1 MPQDQRQSRC
11 SNAPENSA
19 SNWIAM
25 PPTEVALPEKTA
37 ATRAPAQWFRWILLA
52 VSICAVI
59 FLAIMAAKW
68 PFTREAMTKR
78 LERASSAQVD
88 IRGFHSTYFPFPGC
102 IAEDVVF
109 REKGSAPGQKP
120 SALIITIRKL
130 TIESTFSGLL
140 SKPGRIRKI
149 IADGLRIHVPH
160 EGANLH
166 GEANSSGDQTII
178 EELRA
183 DNALLELA
191 TGHTGENKLV
201 FQIHHALFH
210 EIGGRIGVPFQ
221 VSLHL
226 PIPPGELESSGSI
239 GPWRDEKGTVR
250 NTAISGKYV
259 LTRADLGVF
268 KALGGIVSSRGEFSG
283 NLERL
288 NLSGMT
294 DTPNFEVKESG
305 HQFHLSTQFR
315 GLLDMKNGDLVLPS
329 LEARLGNT
337 NLIAHGSV
345 SGKPKTVSL
354 DVTHGQGEIQDLIL
368 LFSDAKRSPVLG
380 PVVFQTNV
388 VLPPEHRPF
397 KERVRLTGNFS
408 INRASFTSANTQKDV
423 DQLSER
429 AEGKKDKEK
438 DYDQDDD
445 ANGFERVMTDLKGD
459 VVLKDGV
466 AIFSPVSFAVPGADA
481 NMKGTYSLLTK
492 RVDMRG
498 KMRMLATVSQ
508 ATKGAKSIFLK
519 ILDPFYKKKE
529 KGAGAEV
536 PIRMTGTYGHTHFT
550 AGLK

>member
-1 MPQDQRQSRC
+1 M
-11 SNAPENSA
+11 
-19 SNWIAM
+19 
-25 PPTEVALPEKTA
+25 PTEVVPEEKTA
-37 ATRAPAQWFRWILLA
+37 TRTLVQRFRWILLA
-52 VSICAVI
+52 VSVCAII

-68 PFTREAMTKR
+68 PFTREAMIKR
-78 LERASSAQVD
+78 LERASSAQVEMH
-88 IRGFHSTYFPFPGC
+88 RFHSTYFPFPGC
-102 IAEDVVF
+102 VAEDVVF
-109 REKGSAPGQKP
+109 RPKTSVAGQKP
-120 SALIITIRKL
+120 ADPIITMRKL
-130 TIESTFSGLL
+130 TIESTLSGLL
-140 SKPGRIRKI
+140 SKPGRIRRI
-149 IADGLRIHVPH
+149 IADGLRIQVPH
-160 EGANLH
+160 DGANLH
-166 GEANSSGDQTII
+166 GESGSGSDQIII

-191 TGHTGENKLV
+191 TGQTGENKLV

-210 EIGGRIGVPFQ
+210 DIGGRNAVPFQ

-226 PIPPGELESSGSI
+226 PVPPGEVESSGSI

-250 NTAISGKYV
+250 STAISGKYV

-268 KALGGIVSSRGEFSG
+268 KALGGVVSSRGEFSG

-288 NLSGMT
+288 NVAGVT

-305 HQFHLSTQFR
+305 HQFHLSAQFS
-315 GLLDMKNGDLVLPS
+315 GVLDMKNGDLVLPS
-329 LEARLGNT
+329 LDARLGNT

-345 SGKPKTVSL
+345 SGRPKTVTL

-368 LFSDAKRSPVLG
+368 LFSNAKASPVLG
-380 PVVFQTNV
+380 PVVFQTQV
-388 VLPPEHRPF
+388 VLPPVHRPF
-397 KERVRLTGNFS
+397 KERVHLTGNFN
-408 INRASFTSANTQKDV
+408 IERARFTSTNTQKNV

-438 DYDQDDD
+438 DHDQDDD
-445 ANGFERVMTDLKGD
+445 ANGFERVLTGLKGD
-459 VVLKDGV
+459 VVLNDGV
-466 AIFSPVSFAVPGADA
+466 ATFSPVSFAVPGAQAD
-481 NMKGTYSLLTK
+481 MKGTYSLLNK

-508 ATKGAKSIFLK
+508 ATTGAKSIFLK
-519 ILDPFYKKKE
+519 VLDPFYKKKK

>member
-1 MPQDQRQSRC
+1 
-11 SNAPENSA
+11 
-19 SNWIAM
+19 M
-25 PPTEVALPEKTA
+25 PPTEVAPPEETTA
-37 ATRAPAQWFRWILLA
+37 ARAPAQKYRWILLA
-52 VSICAVI
+52 VSICAVA

-68 PFTREAMTKR
+68 PFTGEAMTKQ
-78 LERASSAQVD
+78 LERASSAQVEM
-88 IRGFHSTYFPFPGC
+88 RGFRSTYFPFPGC
-102 IAEDVVF
+102 VAEDVVF
-109 REKGSAPGQKP
+109 RQKTAGPGQKP
-120 SALIITIRKL
+120 PEPIIAIRKL
-130 TIESTFSGLL
+130 TIESTFTGLL
-140 SKPGRIRKI
+140 SKPGKIRRI
-149 IADGLRIHVPH
+149 IADGLSIHIPH

-166 GEANSSGDQTII
+166 GETNSSGDQTII

-201 FQIHHALFH
+201 FEIHHALFH
-210 EIGGRIGVPFQ
+210 NIGGRNAVPFQ
-221 VSLHL
+221 VSLRL
-226 PIPPGELESSGSI
+226 PVPPGEVESSGSI
-239 GPWRDEKGTVR
+239 GPWKDEKGTVR
-250 NTAISGKYV
+250 STAISGKYL

-268 KALGGIVSSRGEFSG
+268 KALGGIVSSHGEFSG

-288 NLSGMT
+288 NVAGMT
-294 DTPNFEVKESG
+294 DSPNFEVKESG
-305 HQFHLSTQFR
+305 HQFHLSTHFR
-315 GLLDMKNGDLVLPS
+315 GVLDMKTGDLALPS

-345 SGKPKTVSL
+345 SGKPKTVTL

-380 PVVFQTNV
+380 PVVFQTNI

-438 DYDQDDD
+438 DHDQDDD
-445 ANGFERVMTDLKGD
+445 AKGFERVMTDLKGD

-466 AIFSPVSFAVPGADA
+466 ATFSPVSFAVPGAAAD
-481 NMKGTYSLLTK
+481 MRGTYNLLNK
-492 RVDMRG
+492 RIDLRG

-536 PIRMTGTYGHTHFT
+536 PIKMTGTYGHTHFS

>member
-1 MPQDQRQSRC
+1 
-11 SNAPENSA
+11 
-19 SNWIAM
+19 M

-59 FLAIMAAKW
+59 FLAIVAAKW

-120 SALIITIRKL
+120 SAPIITIRKL

-210 EIGGRIGVPFQ
+210 EIGGRNAVPFQ

-226 PIPPGELESSGSI
+226 PIPPGEVESSGSI
-239 GPWRDEKGTVR
+239 GPRRDEKGTVR
-250 NTAISGKYV
+250 STAVSGKYV

-536 PIRMTGTYGHTHFT
+536 PIRMTGTYGHTHFS

>member
-1 MPQDQRQSRC
+1 M
-11 SNAPENSA
+11 
-19 SNWIAM
+19 
-25 PPTEVALPEKTA
+25 PTEVVPAEKVT
-37 ATRAPAQWFRWILLA
+37 ATRAPAQRFRWILLA
-52 VSICAVI
+52 VSICAVV
-59 FLAIMAAKW
+59 FLGIMAAKW

-78 LERASSAQVD
+78 LERASSAQVEM
-88 IRGFHSTYFPFPGC
+88 RGFHSIYFPFPGC
-102 IAEDVVF
+102 VAEDVVF
-109 REKGSAPGQKP
+109 RPKISAAGQKQADP
-120 SALIITIRKL
+120 IITIRKL

-140 SKPGRIRKI
+140 SKPGRIRRI

-160 EGANLH
+160 GGANLH
-166 GEANSSGDQTII
+166 SEAGSGSDQTII

-191 TGHTGENKLV
+191 TGQTGEKKLV

-210 EIGGRIGVPFQ
+210 DIGGRNAVPFQ

-226 PIPPGELESSGSI
+226 PVPPGEVESSGSI
-239 GPWRDEKGTVR
+239 GPWKDEKGTVR
-250 NTAISGKYV
+250 STAISGKYV

-268 KALGGIVSSRGEFSG
+268 KALGGIVSARGEFSG

-288 NLSGMT
+288 NVAGVT
-294 DTPNFEVKESG
+294 DTPDFEVKESG

-315 GLLDMKNGDLVLPS
+315 GVLDMQNGDLVLPS

-345 SGKPKTVSL
+345 SGRPKIVTL

-368 LFSDAKRSPVLG
+368 LFSDAKTSPVLG
-380 PVVFQTNV
+380 PVEFQTQIT
-388 VLPPEHRPF
+388 LPPEHRPF

-408 INRASFTSANTQKDV
+408 INRARFTSTNTQKNV

-445 ANGFERVMTDLKGD
+445 ENGFERVMTGLKGD

-466 AIFSPVSFAVPGADA
+466 ATFSPVSFAVPGAEAD
-481 NMKGTYSLLTK
+481 MKGTYSLLTK
-492 RVDMRG
+492 RVDLRG

-508 ATKGAKSIFLK
+508 ASTGAKSIFLK
-519 ILDPFYKKKE
+519 VLDPFYKKKK

-536 PIRMTGTYGHTHFT
+536 PIRMTGTYGHTHFSV
-550 AGLK
+550 GLK

>member
-1 MPQDQRQSRC
+1 M
-11 SNAPENSA
+11 
-19 SNWIAM
+19 
-25 PPTEVALPEKTA
+25 
-37 ATRAPAQWFRWILLA
+37 A

-59 FLAIMAAKW
+59 FLGIIEIKW

-78 LERASSAQVD
+78 LERASSVQVEM
-88 IRGFHSTYFPFPGC
+88 RGFHSTYFPFPGC
-102 IAEDVVF
+102 VAEDVVF
-109 REKGSAPGQKP
+109 RQKTSAPGQKATEP
-120 SALIITIRKL
+120 IITIRKL

-140 SKPGRIRKI
+140 SKPGRIRRI

-160 EGANLH
+160 GGANLH
-166 GEANSSGDQTII
+166 SEANSGGDQTII
-178 EELRA
+178 DELRA

-210 EIGGRIGVPFQ
+210 EIGGRNAVPFQ

-226 PIPPGELESSGSI
+226 PVPPGEVESSGSI
-239 GPWRDEKGTVR
+239 GPWKDEKGTVR
-250 NTAISGKYV
+250 STAISGKYV

-288 NLSGMT
+288 NVAGVT
-294 DTPNFEVKESG
+294 DTPDFEVKESG
-305 HQFHLSTQFR
+305 HPFHLSTQFR
-315 GLLDMKNGDLVLPS
+315 GIVDMRSGDLVLPS

-337 NLIAHGSV
+337 NLLAHGSV
-345 SGKPKTVSL
+345 SGKPKIVTL

-368 LFSDAKRSPVLG
+368 LFSDAKTSPVVG
-380 PVVFQTNV
+380 PVVFQTQV

-408 INRASFTSANTQKDV
+408 ISRARFTSTNTQKDV

-429 AEGKKDKEK
+429 AEGKKDKQK

-445 ANGFERVMTDLKGD
+445 ANGFERVMTDLKGN
-459 VVLKDGV
+459 VVLTDGL
-466 AIFSPVSFAVPGADA
+466 ARFSPVSFAVPGADA
-481 NMKGTYSLLTK
+481 DMKGTYSLLTK

-508 ATKGAKSIFLK
+508 ASKGAKSIFLK
-519 ILDPFYKKKE
+519 VLDPLYKKKE

-536 PIRMTGTYGHTHFT
+536 PIRMTGTYGHTHFSV
-550 AGLK
+550 GLK

>member
-1 MPQDQRQSRC
+1 M
-11 SNAPENSA
+11 
-19 SNWIAM
+19 
-25 PPTEVALPEKTA
+25 PTELASPEKET
-37 ATRAPAQWFRWILLA
+37 ATRAPAQRFRWVLLA
-52 VSICAVI
+52 ISICAVV
-59 FLAIMAAKW
+59 FLIIMAAKW

-78 LERASSAQVD
+78 LERASSAQVEM
-88 IRGFHSTYFPFPGC
+88 RGFYSTYFPFPGC
-102 IAEDVVF
+102 VAEDVVF
-109 REKGSAPGQKP
+109 RQKTPAAGQKQP
-120 SALIITIRKL
+120 EPIITIRKL

-140 SKPGRIRKI
+140 QKPGRIRRI

-166 GEANSSGDQTII
+166 SEAASDSDQTII

-191 TGHTGENKLV
+191 TGKAGENKLV
-201 FQIHHALFH
+201 FQVHHALFH
-210 EIGGRIGVPFQ
+210 DIGSRDPMPFQ

-226 PIPPGELESSGSI
+226 PVPPGEVESSGSI
-239 GPWRDEKGTVR
+239 GPWKDENGTGR
-250 NTAISGKYV
+250 STAISGKYV

-283 NLERL
+283 NLEKL
-288 NLSGMT
+288 NVAGTT

-315 GLLDMKNGDLVLPS
+315 GVLDMKNGDLVLPS

-345 SGKPKTVSL
+345 SGKPKTVTL

-368 LFSDAKRSPVLG
+368 LFSDAKTSPVVG
-380 PVVFQTNV
+380 PVLFQTQV

-408 INRASFTSANTQKDV
+408 ISRARFTSANTQKDV

-429 AEGKKDKEK
+429 AAGKKDKEK

-445 ANGFERVMTDLKGD
+445 ENGFERVMTDLKGN
-459 VVLKDGV
+459 VVLKNAVV
-466 AIFSPVSFAVPGADA
+466 AFSPVSFAVPGAEAD
-481 NMKGTYSLLTK
+481 MKGTYSLLTK
-492 RVDMRG
+492 RIVLLG

-508 ATKGAKSIFLK
+508 ASTGAKSIFLK
-519 ILDPFYKKKE
+519 VLDPFYKKKE